1 MLGGGNGALKIPIFS
16 APYLTQADEN
26 TNNQAMIEILIKYR
40 DGSGDITERRIS
52 DLRLESAST
61 IDAYCHLRQ
70 ARRPFRIDR
79 IVHAVDPDTGEVIN
93 PWKLVGTA
101 TLPDGRETLESL
113 TWGVLPAIKAL
124 KFFTLTTR
132 GFRKRERDRVV
143 QFVQEIADARSY
155 SKEEISEWV
164 YKLWCGDLYAY
175 GSGDTSEYTET
186 LRNIPA
192 SLLNQCR
199 DYALFIA
206 KGSGRK
212 PIEPSWVE
220 RIETEFRQIP
230 NVKKPEKTQNDEFS
244 VIISAQQPEKE

>member
-1 MLGGGNGALKIPIFS
+1 
-16 APYLTQADEN
+16 
-26 TNNQAMIEILIKYR
+26 MIEILIKYR
-40 DGSGDITERRIS
+40 DGSGEITERRIS
-52 DLRLESAST
+52 DLRLESATT

-113 TWGVLPAIKAL
+113 TWRVIPAIKAL

-143 QFVQEIADARSY
+143 QFVQEIADVSSY
-155 SKEEISEWV
+155 SKDEISEWV

-175 GSGDTSEYTET
+175 GNGDTSEYTET

-199 DYALFIA
+199 DYALLIA
-206 KGSGRK
+206 KGSGRR
-212 PIEPSWVE
+212 PIEPSWIE
-220 RIETEFRQIP
+220 RIENEFRKTP
-230 NVKKPEKTQNDEFS
+230 NVKMPEKTQNDEFS
-244 VIISAQQPEKE
+244 VIISAQQSEKE